1 MIDIFGEEEFKLLVR
16 YNKEI
21 PGYFVSKDGRVY
33 SSKSNKFLYV
43 TKRREFNG
51 RLKECK
57 IDVVVPKDLF
67 TDYTHR
73 RTGTVTP
80 RMTISLHRAVIETYK
95 SIDDNPPIP
104 KEDWDMCPESA
115 KQWIR
120 DTAIVDHIDDDPTN
134 NHVDN
139 LRWVV
144 PKDNQSHR
152 KKHDQNS

>member
-57 IDVVVPKDLF
+57 IDVCVPKDLF
-67 TDYTHR
+67 TDYTHSR
-73 RTGTVTP
+73 RGSSSP
-80 RMTISLHRAVIETYK
+80 RMTISVHRGVMETYK

-120 DTAIVDHIDDDPTN
+120 DTAIIDHIDDDPTN